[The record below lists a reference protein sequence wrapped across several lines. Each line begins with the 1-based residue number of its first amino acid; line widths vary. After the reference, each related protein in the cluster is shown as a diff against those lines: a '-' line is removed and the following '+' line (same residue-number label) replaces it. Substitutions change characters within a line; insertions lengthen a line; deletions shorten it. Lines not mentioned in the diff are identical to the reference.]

1 MLRTSLACLRS
12 CNDHNEMLSS
22 IGYDQTCS
30 EIIGRFG
37 CQSDTLAINI
47 PEFCPVSCR
56 SPECAYRCDRSWQEG
71 GEVPNLQQ
79 QRCWTQIE
87 GGLPCLDA
95 IKLGQ
100 DCHCKCASEYV
111 RMGSIRGRKPGA
123 LSISDQLDGKDL
135 SLNLEAI
142 VGRTITLD
150 FTGERMR
157 SEEPAHAQ
165 GPRLKIIPDDQI
177 CSTAALAFNIT
188 GLSCEQPPGADALGG
203 YICTTPP
210 TLATPFLHRWGGI
223 EMNAC
228 GRFLLCHCNELC
240 DIKSNWVRAG
250 YLEIKPKLTVGSM
263 SAPLPGCAAY
273 LPTLPPKQVDTGNGE
288 ILQKTLITSYISID
302 GGLRPLPE
310 TLMAVARSFASY
322 TSVRSELLDADAPTE
337 ADVEVTDY
345 DRVDFG
351 ERRLQAC
358 VDDDAAFQAE
368 AAKAGLTSVTSCSE
382 ALTFLESSKDKLCND
397 LTLENAVVV
406 GCRATCELC
415 VPSSD
420 TTTAAGTT
428 AAVTTTEPEIVWP
441 GASDAIHLVV
451 AITTRT
457 NLVRDTVA
465 DQVEYIKTDPQPLLL
480 VLYDELE
487 AIGLSGAAIPGQMW
501 AHVALG
507 PLIVDAPPDTT
518 TTEPPPTWTASSMI
532 IVILVV
538 SISAG
543 GVLSCICVGMYMYVQ
558 REKDAS
564 SVGTE
569 DQEIMERSEGGYRTK
584 RKVIPGT
591 APEPR
596 KESKPGCLSKCYRRL
611 CPKKQIRRIAP
622 VMEESAGVLV
632 VGARVRLTGLSQAH
646 FNGLEGYVTGGP
658 NDKGRYAVDVIVD
671 DDEMCREMQTL
682 SFKADNLLVLPPEHA
697 NSQAAANLPGRGPS
711 SYRGG
716 A

>member
-1 MLRTSLACLRS
+1 MSSELSPPKLGLPQVTQIHHSAHIAANAVVEQSYGGFSRHNADGFFFISMSTLKASRMNFRYPFPTMGLVLSGGTRRGEIPCNPWPKPGAKGRIILSCRSSTRHSNEILSFCHSSNALRQVPYACAAARCVNEDFPCNWARGCGIPKGMLRTSLACLRS

-37 CQSDTLAINI
+37 CQSDSLAINI
-47 PEFCPVSCR
+47 PEFCPVSCK

-95 IKLGQ
+95 IKFGQ

-123 LSISDQLDGKDL
+123 LSVSDQLDGKDL

-177 CSTAALAFNIT
+177 CGTAALAFNIT

-223 EMNAC
+223 QMNAC

-250 YLEIKPKLTVGSM
+250 YLEIKPQLTFGSM

-310 TLMAVARSFASY
+310 TLMAVAKSFASY
-322 TSVRSELLDADAPTE
+322 TSVRSELLDADAPSE

-351 ERRLQAC
+351 DRRLQAC

-368 AAKAGLTSVTSCSE
+368 AAKASLTSVTSCSE
-382 ALTFLESSKDKLCND
+382 ALTFLGSKDQLCND
-397 LTLENAVVV
+397 QTLENA
-406 GCRATCELC
+406 
-415 VPSSD
+415 
-420 TTTAAGTT
+420 
-428 AAVTTTEPEIVWP
+428 
-441 GASDAIHLVV
+441 
-451 AITTRT
+451 
-457 NLVRDTVA
+457 
-465 DQVEYIKTDPQPLLL
+465 
-480 VLYDELE
+480 
-487 AIGLSGAAIPGQMW
+487 
-501 AHVALG
+501 
-507 PLIVDAPPDTT
+507 
-518 TTEPPPTWTASSMI
+518 
-532 IVILVV
+532 
-538 SISAG
+538 AG
-543 GVLSCICVGMYMYVQ
+543 G
-558 REKDAS
+558 
-564 SVGTE
+564 
-569 DQEIMERSEGGYRTK
+569 
-584 RKVIPGT
+584 P
-591 APEPR
+591 
-596 KESKPGCLSKCYRRL
+596 
-611 CPKKQIRRIAP
+611 
-622 VMEESAGVLV
+622 
-632 VGARVRLTGLSQAH
+632 
-646 FNGLEGYVTGGP
+646 
-658 NDKGRYAVDVIVD
+658 
-671 DDEMCREMQTL
+671 
-682 SFKADNLLVLPPEHA
+682 
-697 NSQAAANLPGRGPS
+697 
-711 SYRGG
+711 
-716 A
+716 